1 MLKLYIKNFI
11 WKLIWKEEVI
21 MILIVNDDNFIN
33 MLFKISV
40 VIWIMWN
47 NFFVV
52 SI

>member
-11 WKLIWKEEVI
+11 WKLVWKEEII

-33 MLFKISV
+33 VLFKISV

>member
-33 MLFKISV
+33 VLFKISV

>member
-11 WKLIWKEEVI
+11 WKLVWKEEMI

>member
-11 WKLIWKEEVI
+11 WKLVWKEEII

>member
-1 MLKLYIKNFI
+1 MLKLNIKNFI